1 MINLNNMTDRIL
13 YQMFKVIKNICYETW
28 RED

>member
-1 MINLNNMTDRIL
+1 MINLNNLKDRIL
-13 YQMFKVIKNICYETW
+13 YQMFKAIENICYETW